1 MSLTS
6 SAGSVANIYST
17 VPGSNPVDAYRNHSN
32 DPASPL
38 DFSGTDASSQIALVN
53 RGTNTLIR
61 MPYNPV
67 PPSAPPGMNMMGGVG
82 GIGLGQA
89 IGPPGQ
95 GDGMDPF
102 DRELQMRIDKMRK
115 KRASIPPFVQKLSRY
130 ARICCLCFYPVEFC
144 DFFVVACLV
153 FQLTNL
159 GWIFGCG

>member
-1 MSLTS
+1 M
-6 SAGSVANIYST
+6 
-17 VPGSNPVDAYRNHSN
+17 DAYRNRTN
-32 DPASPL
+32 DPTSPL
-38 DFSGTDASSQIALVN
+38 NFSGTDASSQIALVN
-53 RGTNTLIR
+53 RGTNTLVR

-67 PPSAPPGMNMMGGVG
+67 PPVPPPGMNMMGGVG

-130 ARICCLCFYPVEFC
+130 AISTICAFIRCIFFFLRVWCFNWS
-144 DFFVVACLV
+144 D
-153 FQLTNL
+153 L
-159 GWIFGCG
+159 GWLGWGCRLRLTKDGGFVAL

>member
-1 MSLTS
+1 M
-6 SAGSVANIYST
+6 N
-17 VPGSNPVDAYRNHSN
+17 
-32 DPASPL
+32 
-38 DFSGTDASSQIALVN
+38 FSGTDTTSQIALVN

-67 PPSAPPGMNMMGGVG
+67 LPGAPPGMNMMGSVGGG
-82 GIGLGQA
+82 GIGLGQV

-130 ARICCLCFYPVEFC
+130 AHVYCLCFYPMI
-144 DFFVVACLV
+144 FFFPRVLIRLTSGSRADWLDWICQS
-153 FQLTNL
+153 QLTEDGGL
-159 GWIFGCG
+159 AAS

>member
-1 MSLTS
+1 MLLTS

-17 VPGSNPVDAYRNHSN
+17 VPGTNLVDAYRNRSN

-38 DFSGTDASSQIALVN
+38 NFSGTDLSSQIALVN
-53 RGTNTLIR
+53 RGTNTLVR
-61 MPYNPV
+61 MPYNTV
-67 PPSAPPGMNMMGGVG
+67 PAGAPSGMNMMGGVG
-82 GIGLGQA
+82 SGIGLGQV

-130 ARICCLCFYPVEFC
+130 AHTHCLFFYPVE
-144 DFFVVACLV
+144 
-153 FQLTNL
+153 
-159 GWIFGCG
+159 I